1 MCINESYLMFLLSD
15 DFFPHELAQPLS
27 SSYLLLSALITLL
40 RNITDESYIRDK
52 LLISNEKIA

>member
-1 MCINESYLMFLLSD
+1 MFLLSD

-40 RNITDESYIRDK
+40 RNISDESYIRDK
-52 LLISNEKIA
+52 LLILNEKIS